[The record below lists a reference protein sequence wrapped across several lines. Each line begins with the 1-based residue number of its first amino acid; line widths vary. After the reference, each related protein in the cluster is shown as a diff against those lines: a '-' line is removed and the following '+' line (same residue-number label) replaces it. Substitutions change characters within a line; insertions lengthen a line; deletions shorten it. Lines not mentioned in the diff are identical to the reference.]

1 MDDALRKLAQSVQV
15 IRSLHRGT
23 GGRDVLHEPHK
34 RAEEQGY
41 SIKGYHFT
49 RGQRAE
55 NIAKTGKFDPTRS
68 FSPDE
73 EATFFWTHPDA
84 ANEWANF
91 QGFEHYPTTPMGED
105 ILNRKNPVI
114 MPVRVNPGKHIDI
127 DWLEHSKHLQQPA
140 FYNSQLMGN
149 LINHAKKNG
158 YDTMRIRN
166 MSEGM
171 SQPHDQLAV
180 LNPTNIRSEF
190 AQFNP
195 ERQHE
200 NDIGAHTG
208 GYIKG
213 YATKGAVTDPL
224 ELAKSV
230 KPLHRSGG
238 GRDIIPTNLAM
249 PEPNHPLA
257 PTVQRENTPGIIAS
271 PYPGMRGRKQE
282 AGLDPSIQ
290 PDDAFTKWT
299 PSTPNLIGAPVPPP
313 IQHPL
318 HNEPRHEKISRVA
331 SNIFKSKGF
340 QDLAE
345 DITGLRGIKA
355 VPIHGMYE
363 GNREPSFS
371 FQHPNMTKEGAQKLA
386 NLVGFGF
393 GQDSTVRVDHD
404 AHANEVT
411 PAMLIGTG
419 NVLNKKHIDA
429 IMEHAKNEGI
439 DGASSTEDGKAVKF
453 LHFGGDEHL
462 PDFIDKV
469 NRVADKSG
477 MPHRLMAHANTELV
491 NNEDYVKNLFGENR
505 TGEGGSDGKP
515 QTSDLFKRTVDHVLA
530 PYAKG
535 IAGEGFRLSPERLA
549 ESHGLM
555 PHEEDYVRNAMYP
568 TGKKSED
575 RTTVP
580 LMEGKENLEVRPTGA
595 RGVANVDDVLYGLQN
610 RAAEKGQIDP
620 NDRSDKARDLI
631 AHDIA
636 KEVGYH
642 MDHSDKSAI
651 GWYDEALKKAMS
663 HYHKIFPELEH
674 DPEKAMQ
681 FKAILGITSQGN
693 NVFENSTYAA
703 RMYDLIRNG
712 ATMPEAIKKLKGSF
726 GNQTNAIEQ
735 NLQKYHHLMET
746 NGYDRMSDLFN
757 QTKPVSE
764 WKKILSNDK
773 SLFGPNGKPL
783 TVKGS
788 SDQKITGWS
797 VFGPKIGS
805 FINNLH
811 GDYSTLTAD
820 LWFTRTW
827 NRLLGHNFVHNP
839 ETESGQLQ
847 NFKDALKAEFNHH
860 NYSFP
865 TENKFFKERR
875 FKDFTTTNKIDNGKI
890 TNEPWLYGTDT
901 KNMTPEEY
909 DRLMNDPDAMLQK
922 AQELESIY
930 RKGGYKEKSDL
941 RRRAKNWVEN
951 REKSEA
957 APRSDTERNFQ
968 QQTAERAQQ
977 ILKRKTGK
985 NISVA
990 DIQAALWF
998 HEKELF
1004 AKYGVASEK
1013 AKPADYEDAAK
1024 RAVEQYHSGDLH
1036 KVKSTGKSA
1045 GDASREDEEPEHDAR
1060 GGLVRRAYMKGG
1072 KVEGSVW
1079 HERDAFGFGGDTESA
1094 GSAPERG
1101 GSGTVAAEHEAA
1113 PEQHE
1118 QRQSD
1123 PEGREHPS
1131 SEAEKLANQ
1140 GTFPS
1145 WAGVNSGGNE
1155 AAVNKSAADVA
1166 ASRLAQAEHMS
1177 VLNNGVTNA
1186 QATAAETPP
1195 SAASAANAAMSA
1207 AFSPVGATTSFGQQP
1222 PQAGLFTPEH
1232 FESTLEQNLVEPA
1245 FSQPMTQPAFPHTP
1259 TPTADTATHL
1269 GGTPATGVIPDT
1281 ATHLGGTPATGALG
1295 VTQPSF
1301 PHTPTPDTAY
1311 NTASFQPDANA
1322 AARQARNSITQ
1333 NMGADPTSA
1342 PIAVASTPVV
1352 RAPTS
1357 NIPTPPTRPA
1367 ELGPSAVSGNI
1378 FDQINAANLQRISD
1392 LEAQKNKNNP
1402 GYFNST
1408 SGLSKQEWAD
1418 QMGADPTTVQTR
1430 LVDMGNG
1437 MQPDYYTKGLDQ
1449 VFGEMVGGIAGA
1461 PSAIMSG
1468 IGNAFSPSQNYDPLT
1483 GKSRP
1488 DISPFVGGG
1497 QETGGKD
1504 FLNSGK
1510 DQVATAKPKTH
1521 MVQKLMPD
1529 GTYQWVEEPFK
1540 KGGKVYRPLVGSQ
1553 MTDHVISKFG
1563 VPLSASKYQPNGNKA
1578 GRR

>member
-15 IRSLHRGT
+15 IRSLHRGAR
-23 GGRDVLHEPHK
+23 GGEVEGYATKGAVTEDSAPKHFHEERRKAWNSIPNHAEDVRQRLEQELNIPATISKSDTAFGRSWYVRPHIQSNDENPFVIRLSDHSANQRLHQVETRVNLMHSGPGVRAGSEQMRSNEDIEQQKNNAINFAKEYAERNRFGGGGYVRTAYKKGGDVEAYGDGGGTHEPHK

-68 FSPDE
+68 FSPNE
-73 EATFFWTHPDA
+73 EAIFFWTHPDA

-149 LINHAKKNG
+149 LINHAKKKG

-230 KPLHRSGG
+230 KPAKRVKKAWDSWK
-238 GRDIIPTNLAM
+238 PTNYQSWDDVPTINPQDLVGKKVGSLLADLTRASGHFSGIDSSQLSA
-249 PEPNHPLA
+249 PEPMYGGPGYPLMPLSQKNKLGWA
-257 PTVQRENTPGIIAS
+257 VQGKGRGTAKLNKGSDYIAVHAMNQNSHLSNTSLVNSIIGNLQAYVRDKRITPEAVQELNSLIKKPSENTDLKELQNFPGFNDPNIGSYLHSIGFPARLQIAKHLGS
-271 PYPGMRGRKQE
+271 ASAEKLGAPSVEKIQRDTLDKDFAGTPYGHAGFLLEMPKGSADSLVRLGQKGLPSHTSYDWGMHGRIVGKFAHPVAPE
-282 AGLDPSIQ
+282 ILHQ
-290 PDDAFTKWT
+290 PFFDRINEENKTKKTAKGKPPNARRAFELSL
-299 PSTPNLIGAPVPPP
+299 PSTLITQEIADKLPRRPIDIQSGKAAQLALNAFNDQWSDTDTSKKEGGVGTADFSRALRNSDSSSTLSQYSEKELNDMKKAGKFTGYKLKDGEVYFGLKHGTDYGDEYGFHHPDLTNNETALTSVVNNEPGAKGIGGAPVVLKAL
-313 IQHPL
+313 QHGATAL
-318 HNEPRHEKISRVA
+318 DA
-331 SNIFKSKGF
+331 Y
-340 QDLAE
+340 
-345 DITGLRGIKA
+345 A
-355 VPIHGMYE
+355 VPTDK
-363 GNREPSFS
+363 
-371 FQHPNMTKEGAQKLA
+371 HPNGFLPDFYSH
-386 NLVGFGF
+386 FGF
-393 GQDSTVRVDHD
+393 DELGRVPFDPKY
-404 AHANEVT
+404 VT
-411 PAMLIGTG
+411 PQQYSDMKHEWAKTG
-419 NVLNKKHIDA
+419 WDEQRHGLPSLA
-429 IMEHAKNEGI
+429 IMKWRGSDADRQDAVRRFVQKSGESYRAGASGSDVGRTNRPVQQGAGQSF
-439 DGASSTEDGKAVKF
+439 GASSGQLGNGDASGDRGAV
-453 LHFGGDEHL
+453 G
-462 PDFIDKV
+462 
-469 NRVADKSG
+469 
-477 MPHRLMAHANTELV
+477 T
-491 NNEDYVKNLFGENR
+491 NNAPR
-505 TGEGGSDGKP
+505 PSD
-515 QTSDLFKRTVDHVLA
+515 R
-530 PYAKG
+530 
-535 IAGEGFRLSPERLA
+535 
-549 ESHGLM
+549 
-555 PHEEDYVRNAMYP
+555 
-568 TGKKSED
+568 
-575 RTTVP
+575 
-580 LMEGKENLEVRPTGA
+580 
-595 RGVANVDDVLYGLQN
+595 
-610 RAAEKGQIDP
+610 
-620 NDRSDKARDLI
+620 
-631 AHDIA
+631 
-636 KEVGYH
+636 
-642 MDHSDKSAI
+642 
-651 GWYDEALKKAMS
+651 
-663 HYHKIFPELEH
+663 
-674 DPEKAMQ
+674 
-681 FKAILGITSQGN
+681 
-693 NVFENSTYAA
+693 
-703 RMYDLIRNG
+703 
-712 ATMPEAIKKLKGSF
+712 
-726 GNQTNAIEQ
+726 
-735 NLQKYHHLMET
+735 
-746 NGYDRMSDLFN
+746 
-757 QTKPVSE
+757 
-764 WKKILSNDK
+764 
-773 SLFGPNGKPL
+773 
-783 TVKGS
+783 
-788 SDQKITGWS
+788 
-797 VFGPKIGS
+797 
-805 FINNLH
+805 
-811 GDYSTLTAD
+811 
-820 LWFTRTW
+820 FTRT
-827 NRLLGHNFVHNP
+827 LAAVKTLQPH
-839 ETESGQLQ
+839 EAQ
-847 NFKDALKAEFNHH
+847 NFGLNPADIE
-860 NYSFP
+860 
-865 TENKFFKERR
+865 
-875 FKDFTTTNKIDNGKI
+875 
-890 TNEPWLYGTDT
+890 
-901 KNMTPEEY
+901 
-909 DRLMNDPDAMLQK
+909 
-922 AQELESIY
+922 
-930 RKGGYKEKSDL
+930 
-941 RRRAKNWVEN
+941 RAK
-951 REKSEA
+951 
-957 APRSDTERNFQ
+957 
-968 QQTAERAQQ
+968 
-977 ILKRKTGK
+977 
-985 NISVA
+985 
-990 DIQAALWF
+990 
-998 HEKELF
+998 
-1004 AKYGVASEK
+1004 AS
-1013 AKPADYEDAAK
+1013 
-1024 RAVEQYHSGDLH
+1024 GL
-1036 KVKSTGKSA
+1036 STGGS
-1045 GDASREDEEPEHDAR
+1045 
-1060 GGLVRRAYMKGG
+1060 VRRAYMKGG

-1101 GSGTVAAEHEAA
+1101 GSGTVAAEHEEA

-1259 TPTADTATHL
+1259 PPTADTATHL